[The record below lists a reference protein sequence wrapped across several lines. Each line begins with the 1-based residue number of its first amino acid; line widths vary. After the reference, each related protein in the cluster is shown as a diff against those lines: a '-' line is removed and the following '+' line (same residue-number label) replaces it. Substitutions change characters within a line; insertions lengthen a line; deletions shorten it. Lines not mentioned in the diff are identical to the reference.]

1 MAGKSGKEARNVYG
15 GVGMSEP
22 EPSSADPGARE
33 KGEDAV
39 GLGQERLDQ

>member
-1 MAGKSGKEARNVYG
+1 MARRNGKEARNVYG
-15 GVGMSEP
+15 GVGRTEP
-22 EPSSADPGARE
+22 EPRRGNLGARE